1 MPDNVFI
8 EDANANDVPIAADV
22 VGGVAYQ
29 RVKSTWGEPDVTPS
43 DTSLTNPQ
51 PVQDAVARTTLA
63 QIAASRVGADH
74 QWWRQHRRHRPRDT
88 SAKQDTGNTALTQ
101 LHTDLASVL
110 STLGLHATETTLA
123 AVRNALTTLNG
134 AVATAA
140 LQTTNNAKL
149 DTLHN
154 DILNVATQTGVAQVK
169 TAVDAS
175 NTALALLHTDNGAQ
189 ATAALQTTG
198 NTSLTNIKTALDAVN
213 AALAGTLDM
222 IEPGV
227 PDWTSVTA
235 AGNVNVPT
243 GARIKEISVAATSG
257 GTATVTVLGKLLATV
272 PASLTFDWAV
282 PGSLL
287 GTSSTTDVVFAGN
300 VASGFVS
307 WVA

>member
-63 QIAASRVGADH
+63 QIAASLASGLIINGGVNIDGTDLA
-74 QWWRQHRRHRPRDT
+74 T

-134 AVATAA
+134 AVAT
-140 LQTTNNAKL
+140 
-149 DTLHN
+149 
-154 DILNVATQTGVAQVK
+154 
-169 TAVDAS
+169 
-175 NTALALLHTDNGAQ
+175 
-189 ATAALQTTG
+189 
-198 NTSLTNIKTALDAVN
+198 
-213 AALAGTLDM
+213 
-222 IEPGV
+222 
-227 PDWTSVTA
+227 
-235 AGNVNVPT
+235 
-243 GARIKEISVAATSG
+243 
-257 GTATVTVLGKLLATV
+257 
-272 PASLTFDWAV
+272 
-282 PGSLL
+282 
-287 GTSSTTDVVFAGN
+287 
-300 VASGFVS
+300 
-307 WVA
+307 